1 MLFFGWFLFW
11 RVSEVFG
18 LVFIFG
24 VFVWFLG
31 WFLLC
36 SVFIAHSNIYSMTE
50 MDHQMIIT
58 GKKFSSF
65 LNKQLFKWKE

>member
-1 MLFFGWFLFW
+1 MIFFGLVFIFGVFVWF
-11 RVSEVFG
+11 FG

-36 SVFIAHSNIYSMTE
+36 SVFIAHSNI
-50 MDHQMIIT
+50 QIAILLIIT

>member
-1 MLFFGWFLFW
+1 MIF
-11 RVSEVFG
+11 FG

-24 VFVWFLG
+24 VFVRFLGWFLFLVCLCGFLG

-36 SVFIAHSNIYSMTE
+36 SVFIAHSNI
-50 MDHQMIIT
+50 QIAILLIIT

>member
-36 SVFIAHSNIYSMTE
+36 SVFIAHSNI
-50 MDHQMIIT
+50 QIAILLIIT

-65 LNKQLFKWKE
+65 FE